1 MGKVLQL
8 ESGKLFKSYLK
19 LIVETRG
26 FEHVSVETI
35 SEAFEILEKSEV
47 DIIVTA
53 NQLQDGTGEE
63 FLGRLNK
70 TEYASIPV
78 IILTSTESLELR
90 EKLFSLGIV
99 DYILKK
105 DMTVKRLEN
114 YFDTLLRQDT
124 ILKKIQKERI
134 AVLDDSRLELTLISN
149 IFKLN
154 KIDNVE
160 YYSDPAEFLKN
171 AEKFSFYF
179 IDMVLPGYSG
189 EEIIVQLRQKN
200 KNCVIIVVSGISN
213 FKIISHAIMHGADD
227 YITKP
232 FDNAVFMARLK
243 ANARSF
249 FLYKEIEKMAVT
261 DSLTGLYN
269 HKYICDLVYN
279 MARMESSRKTPFS
292 IVLFDIDHFKSVND
306 TYGHQIG
313 DYVLSAVANLLKSE
327 FRENCACGRYGGE
340 EFLAVMKNCTLG
352 KAFNAAQRFR
362 EKVASIKFKNHDF
375 SITISGGTAQ
385 FKGESGSDLIKKAD
399 NFLYTAKK
407 EGRNRIIYK

>member
-26 FEHVSVETI
+26 FEHVSVERI
-35 SEAFEILEKSEV
+35 SEAFEILKESEI

-63 FLGRLNK
+63 FLERLNK

-114 YFDTLLRQDT
+114 YFDTILRQDT
-124 ILKKIQKERI
+124 LLKKIQKEKI

-154 KIDNVE
+154 KINNVS
-160 YYSDPAEFLKN
+160 YYTDPEEFLNN
-171 AEKFSFYF
+171 AEQFSFYF
-179 IDMVLPGYSG
+179 VDMVLPGYSG

-261 DSLTGLYN
+261 DSLTGLFN

-279 MARMESSRKTPFS
+279 MARMKSSKKVPFS

-306 TYGHQIG
+306 TYGHQTG
-313 DYVLSAVANLLKSE
+313 DYVLSAVAGLLKSE
-327 FRENCACGRYGGE
+327 FKEDCICGRYGGE
-340 EFLAVMKNCTLG
+340 EFLAVIKNCTLG
-352 KAFNAAQRFR
+352 KAFNAAQKFR
-362 EKVASIKFKNHDF
+362 EKVASIKFKDHDF
-375 SITISGGTAQ
+375 SITISGGVAQ
-385 FKGESGSDLIKKAD
+385 FSGESGSELIKKSD
-399 NFLYTAKK
+399 NYLYKAK
-407 EGRNRIIYK
+407 EQGRNRIIYK